1 MLGCLL
7 ILSKPYFSQVERL
20 CNRNDWKA
28 TKHVLDH
35 LLEVC
40 HPSYPFGMRMQM
52 LKASFM
58 ALSFSFSSSLRLPH
72 IIQLHTMVAMNT
84 LVGLKVWDC

>member
-1 MLGCLL
+1 
-7 ILSKPYFSQVERL
+7 
-20 CNRNDWKA
+20 
-28 TKHVLDH
+28 
-35 LLEVC
+35 
-40 HPSYPFGMRMQM
+40 M

-84 LVGLKVWDC
+84 LVGLKVWD